1 MLSFVPFALS
11 VSIFCLNLSIAGN
24 ALILG
29 SCLYYKL
36 GNVTYNMTVI
46 WACIYYFDYFDTK
59 SKLHR
64 NTKYYKPK
72 VLCQLNIFIILII
85 IGIMGIAFLKYMCD
99 FRGKY
104 LFQGT

>member
-1 MLSFVPFALS
+1 
-11 VSIFCLNLSIAGN
+11 
-24 ALILG
+24 
-29 SCLYYKL
+29 
-36 GNVTYNMTVI
+36 MTVI

-64 NTKYYKPK
+64 NTKYKPK
-72 VLCQLNIFIILII
+72 VFCQLKIFIILII
-85 IGIMGIAFLKYMCD
+85 IGIMEIAFFKYMCG